1 MAHDLAGTPATGIQA
16 QICGDAHLS
25 NFGAYGSPER
35 ELVFDLNDFDETLPG
50 PWEWDVKRLAA
61 SFAIAARHNEYDAEH
76 EAALAAGA
84 SSAYRRSMAK
94 FAKMRYLDAW
104 YAHLKVDE
112 IFAAFKDQ
120 LTKKERKAARKFARK
135 ARTKN
140 SLHALRKLAEEVDG
154 RYQIVAQPPLVV
166 PLRDVPTE
174 THPDLIRSA
183 IAESFESYVDSLPD
197 HRKALVRRFRYS
209 DLAVKVVGVGS
220 VGTRCAI
227 ILLEGKDA
235 SDPFFLQAKEAT
247 RSVLEDHLPE
257 SVYTDHGER
266 VVAGQR
272 LMQASSDSF
281 LGWTT
286 SATTGTHYYW
296 RQFKDMKAS
305 PDVEAM
311 SLEGMHRFAM
321 LCGWT
326 LARAHARSGDSRAI
340 AGYLGSGKVFDRAI
354 SDFAVAY
361 ADQNERD
368 YAAFKAAIA
377 SGAIDAHEGTG
388 R

>member
-1 MAHDLAGTPATGIQA
+1 
-16 QICGDAHLS
+16 
-25 NFGAYGSPER
+25 
-35 ELVFDLNDFDETLPG
+35 
-50 PWEWDVKRLAA
+50 
-61 SFAIAARHNEYDAEH
+61 
-76 EAALAAGA
+76 
-84 SSAYRRSMAK
+84 MAK
-94 FAKMRYLDAW
+94 FAKMRYLEAW

-174 THPDLIRSA
+174 THPDRMRSA

-220 VGTRCAI
+220 VGTRCVI

-247 RSVLEDHLPE
+247 RSVLEDHLPD
-257 SVYTDHGER
+257 SVYANHGER

-281 LGWTT
+281 LGWTK

-305 PDVEAM
+305 PDVETM

-388 R
+388 V